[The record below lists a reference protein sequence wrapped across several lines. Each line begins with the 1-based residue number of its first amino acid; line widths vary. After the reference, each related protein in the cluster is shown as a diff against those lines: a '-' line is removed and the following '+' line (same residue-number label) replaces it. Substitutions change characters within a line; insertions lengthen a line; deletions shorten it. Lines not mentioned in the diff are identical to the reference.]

1 MGNPQA
7 EPSMDEIL
15 ASIRRIIAEE
25 DDAPK
30 ERTPVKDKLETLEL
44 TPREQ
49 VETTDRKAEEKK
61 PKKPSLRKK
70 PVTEAVAD
78 TQTGTETGV
87 VEDDG
92 KAEIT
97 DSVEDFAPEDVVEAP
112 VAETAAPE
120 VSETASEAVAEEEA
134 VDEALDDFE
143 TPKAKAQTTKA
154 SKMTAPKAA
163 SMVAEAVQARTATP
177 IAEPVSE
184 IDGGQPVHISA
195 KASEAASSAFEALA
209 ENIRITDDG
218 GKTLEDMVQ
227 TMLQPL
233 LVQWLDQ
240 NLPRIV
246 EEKVEEEVRRLSRR
260 R

>member
-25 DDAPK
+25 DDTPK
-30 ERTPVKDKLETLEL
+30 ERTPVREKLETLEL
-44 TPREQ
+44 TQKEQ
-49 VETTDRKAEEKK
+49 VEAAAKEEKK
-61 PKKPSLRKK
+61 AKKPSLRKK

-78 TQTGTETGV
+78 TETSVGEGEAEDV
-87 VEDDG
+87 SAVEETAPEVP
-92 KAEIT
+92 AEE
-97 DSVEDFAPEDVVEAP
+97 SFEQPVAEAAVPEVEDVVP
-112 VAETAAPE
+112 
-120 VSETASEAVAEEEA
+120 EEA
-134 VDEALDDFE
+134 ALDEALDDFE
-143 TPKAKAQTTKA
+143 TPKMKAQTAKA

-163 SMVAEAVQARTATP
+163 SVVAEAVQARTAAPVSEPTS
-177 IAEPVSE
+177 APVSE
-184 IDGGQPVHISA
+184 IDAGQSAYISETS
-195 KASEAASSAFEALA
+195 SEAASSAFEALA

-218 GKTLEDMVQ
+218 GKTIEDMVQ